1 MSDQDLIIGLLEA
14 AERRI
19 RRNRNL
25 RSAITLVALA
35 LVFPVVLKLID
46 LFFPLRGITVAI
58 VLGLWAVATLV
69 WIVLRKAMA
78 QLALGL
84 LVGFFGT
91 MLWSRAFSGTGVAPS
106 TGPRFDDPLTLAS
119 VTAMLV
125 AVTGLATAWPAL
137 CASRIDPAVVL
148 RSE

>member
-1 MSDQDLIIGLLEA
+1 MGLYAVTAHAVGQRAREIGV
-14 AERRI
+14 RM
-19 RRNRNL
+19 
-25 RSAITLVALA
+25 ALGA
-35 LVFPVVLKLID
+35 RTPQV
-46 LFFPLRGITVAI
+46 
-58 VLGLWAVATLV
+58 V

-91 MLWSRAFSGTGVAPS
+91 MLWSRAFGGTGVAPS